1 MDQTVSGGAISH
13 WKFSVEWLG
22 VVFDDI
28 YLDTDGGSNEF
39 EEIQSGSELKVN
51 GYFVA
56 PGTATVGESADFLG
70 ASIGSIYNSWAAE
83 GAKI

>member
-13 WKFSVEWLG
+13 WKFSVEWLS

-28 YLDTDGGSNEF
+28 YPDADGGNNEF
-39 EEIQSGSELKVN
+39 EEFQSGSELKVN

-56 PGTATVGESADFLG
+56 PGMAAVGESSDSLG
-70 ASIGSIYNSWAAE
+70 ASIGSIYNGWAAE
-83 GAKI
+83 GAKV